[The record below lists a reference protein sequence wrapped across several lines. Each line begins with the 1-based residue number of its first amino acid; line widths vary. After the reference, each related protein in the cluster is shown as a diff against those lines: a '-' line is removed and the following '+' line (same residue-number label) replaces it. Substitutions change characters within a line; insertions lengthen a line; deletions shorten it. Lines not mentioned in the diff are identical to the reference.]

1 VISVAVT
8 GVSSAVGRAIVA
20 RLDAE
25 PSVTRIVGIDRQP
38 PPMPPA
44 KLDFVRADLRDPA
57 LARVLG
63 GVDVLVHQGA
73 PDEVGPSG
81 AQAYAMT
88 THGTRHVLEAALAA
102 RVGTVVH
109 LSSALVYGARETNPV
124 PLTEDVP
131 ARAGPEYPPAHR
143 ALVTEESVRSFAA
156 SHPDRRVV
164 VLRPVPVLGPGVDST
179 VTRHLESPL
188 LPMVRGFDPPVQF
201 LDIDDLAAAVHV
213 VAQDARA
220 SGVFNVAAE
229 GWLTTS
235 DVRWLLAR
243 PTLHLPLQIAARL
256 AAVLHRCGLLTT
268 APGALEYLMHPW
280 VVDTTRLHALG
291 WRPAR
296 GQRDILHRFVSEHG
310 PWLSVGRIRVRT
322 ARLVAGMLGASA
334 TVGLAAAWLTWRRWL
349 APRWR
354 PRGSRGLPPTRRRPG
369 RSSAPEPS

>member
-1 VISVAVT
+1 MTSFAVT
-8 GVSSAVGRAIVA
+8 GVSSAVGRAILA
-20 RLDAE
+20 RLDVD

-44 KLDFVRADLRDPA
+44 KLEFVRADLRDPV

-63 GVDVLVHQGA
+63 GVDVVVHQGA
-73 PDEVGPSG
+73 RDEVGPMG
-81 AQAYAMT
+81 ALAYAMT

-102 RVGTVVH
+102 GVRTIVH

-131 ARAGPEYPPAHR
+131 AAAGPEYPPAHR

-164 VLRPVPVLGPGVDST
+164 VLRPVPVLGADVDSA

-201 LDIDDLAAAVHV
+201 VDIDDLAAAVHV
-213 VAQDARA
+213 VAQDGRAR
-220 SGVFNVAAE
+220 GIYNVAAE

-243 PTLHLPLQIAARL
+243 PTLHLPQEIAVGL
-256 AAVLHRCGLLTT
+256 AAVLHRGRLLATP
-268 APGALEYLMHPW
+268 PGALAYLMHPW
-280 VVDTTRLHALG
+280 VVDTTRLRALG
-291 WRPAR
+291 WSPAW
-296 GQRDILHRFVSEHG
+296 GQRDILHRFVSDHG

-322 ARLVAGMLGASA
+322 ARLVVGVLAAGA
-334 TVGLAAAWLTWRRWL
+334 TAGLAAAWLMWGRWL
-349 APRWR
+349 APRRR
-354 PRGSRGLPPTRRRPG
+354 PPAARRLLPTRRMPG
-369 RSSAPEPS
+369 RSSAPGSS